1 MMGFFDKIKKALMG
15 KEEPKEEALK
25 SEQALEDETA
35 ANGEQP
41 VSTAETSEEQL
52 ETSEATP
59 EATSEEKP
67 ALKEE
72 PAAPAPETP
81 EKSPTAEQSAE
92 VSEQAE
98 ADTQD
103 SIEESIAVP
112 ETEPV
117 AEEQETASEEPQ
129 PDSVPKENV
138 SRETIYQTI
147 PEEAVSEPETPASS
161 DEVLEEAIAE
171 TEVPAE
177 TEAALEETPIV
188 PETQAEITEKYDK
201 GLKKSRKTFGQ
212 RLNELFANFR
222 SVDEDFFEEVEE
234 TLIGADVGFDAAM
247 RIADEM
253 RQEVKLKNVKKPK
266 EVQNVI
272 IEKLVNLY
280 DEAGEDENHALNI
293 QPNDLTVMLF
303 VGVNGVGKTTSI
315 GKLAYEYRMAG
326 KKVLMAAADTFRAG
340 AIDQLVVWGERSGVE
355 VIRHNAGGDPAAVV
369 FDAVKKAK
377 DEHYDVLLVDT
388 AGRLQNKV
396 NLMKEL
402 DKIKRVIQREVPAAP
417 HEVLLV
423 VDATTGQNAM
433 VQAKQF
439 KETTDVT
446 GIVLTKLDGT
456 AKGGIVLAIRNE
468 LHLPVKLVGLGEGID
483 DLEVFD
489 PNQFVIGLFKGLI
502 QE

>member
-1 MMGFFDKIKKALMG
+1 MGFFDKIKKALMG

-25 SEQALEDETA
+25 SEQALEDEA
-35 ANGEQP
+35 AAKGEQP
-41 VSTAETSEEQL
+41 VSSAETSEEQP

-59 EATSEEKP
+59 EATLEEQP
-67 ALKEE
+67 ALEE
-72 PAAPAPETP
+72 ELATSAPVTP
-81 EKSPTAEQSAE
+81 EKSPAAEQSTG
-92 VSEQAE
+92 VSEQVE

-117 AEEQETASEEPQ
+117 AEEQETTSEEPQ
-129 PDSVPKENV
+129 PDSIPEENV
-138 SRETIYQTI
+138 SRETICQTI

-161 DEVLEEAIAE
+161 EEVLEAAIAE

-177 TEAALEETPIV
+177 TEVALEETPIV